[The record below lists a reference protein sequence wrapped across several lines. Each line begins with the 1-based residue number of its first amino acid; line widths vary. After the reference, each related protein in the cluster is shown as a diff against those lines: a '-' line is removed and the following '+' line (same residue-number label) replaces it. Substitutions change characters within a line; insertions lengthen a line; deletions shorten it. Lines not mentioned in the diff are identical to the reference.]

1 MISFSNMYTACMRTI
16 QRQIVS
22 PFIFSNDGYIL
33 LGKSKPGGV
42 YPGYMLIPGG
52 GVEPG
57 ESLLDA
63 VKREVKEEVGLTL
76 DDAKITHI
84 DDSLSDTAE
93 KTLRDTNERVLVNM
107 QFNIFRIDMPRPAA
121 EIMVTAGD
129 DFSDV
134 EWVAFNNLPSKKLP
148 ETTKKSLRDF
158 GILNS

>member
-1 MISFSNMYTACMRTI
+1 MYTDHMRTI
-16 QRQIVS
+16 DREIVS

-57 ESLLDA
+57 ESLVDA

-76 DDAKITHI
+76 DDAKIVHI
-84 DDSLSDTAE
+84 DDSLTDTTE

-107 QFNIFRIDMPRPAA
+107 HFNIFRIDIPRPAA
-121 EIMVTAGD
+121 EIAVTAGD
-129 DFSDV
+129 DFSDA
-134 EWVAFNNLPSKKLP
+134 EWVAFYDLPSKKIP
-148 ETTKKSLRDF
+148 ETTKSSLRDF
-158 GILNS
+158 GILDS